1 MVSSLFVYWAK
12 RKEWN
17 EVISFFMRQ
26 NCKDSLSLNVKSI
39 NDKEAK
45 EKSENKIKGK
55 NSTIK

>member
-45 EKSENKIKGK
+45 KNLKIELKANKH
-55 NSTIK
+55 N

>member
-39 NDKEAK
+39 KDKEAK

-55 NSTIK
+55 

>member
-26 NCKDSLSLNVKSI
+26 NCKDSLFLNVKSI

-55 NSTIK
+55 

>member
-45 EKSENKIKGK
+45 EKSKNK
-55 NSTIK
+55 STIK